1 MSKEKDSPSTFP
13 GELDFLI
20 IRLSSLGDIIHTLP
34 ALAALRKHFPQA
46 RIGWVVESKGSQ
58 ILEWVSGLDRIFV
71 LPTSQRKRTGS
82 LLKTA
87 WAGFFKTLRQA
98 IRPRGKALDFQGLIK
113 SGLLAFLSGARTRLG
128 FSRPNLREPQAA
140 WFYTQTLPPF
150 AESAHVIDKNLR
162 LLRLVGVTEPL
173 REFPLTVE
181 AKVKEKI
188 KTILS
193 RLQPGI
199 KLPFLVA
206 NVGAAWPTKRWPASH
221 WIDYLRKIKASGRF
235 SPFLLWGTPEERQL
249 AEEISG
255 ESGVPV
261 LPYLTIKEV
270 MALIDSA
277 DLLVS
282 GDTFALQV
290 AAALE
295 KPAVGLFGPTNPQRN
310 GPWHKASRVAVT
322 PLECRNCYA
331 RSCREANCLRAIP
344 PEEVWRL
351 TLELVE

>member
-1 MSKEKDSPSTFP
+1 MIKEKASLSLPE
-13 GELDFLI
+13 ELDFLI

-46 RIGWVVESKGSQ
+46 RIGWVVESKGSE
-58 ILEWVSGLDRIFV
+58 ILEWVSGLDRILV
-71 LPTSQRKRTGS
+71 LPTSQRKPAGF
-82 LLKTA
+82 LLKPA
-87 WAGFFKTLRQA
+87 LAGFFKTLRQA
-98 IRPRGKALDFQGLIK
+98 LRSQGKALDFQGLLK
-113 SGLLAFLSGARTRLG
+113 SGLIAFLSGARTRLG

-140 WFYTQTLPPF
+140 WFYTQTVPPF
-150 AESAHVIDKNLR
+150 DETNHVIDKNLR
-162 LLRLVGVTEPL
+162 LLQLLGVSPPSW
-173 REFPLTVE
+173 EFPLVVE

-188 KTILS
+188 KTLLS
-193 RLQPGI
+193 ELQPSSN
-199 KLPFLVA
+199 LPILVA

-221 WIDYLRKIKASGRF
+221 WIDYLRKIRASGRF
-235 SPFLLWGTPEERQL
+235 SPFILWGTPEERKL
-249 AEEISG
+249 AEEISR
-255 ESGVPV
+255 ESKVPR

-270 MALIDSA
+270 MALIDLT

-295 KPAVGLFGPTNPQRN
+295 KPTVGLFGPTNPQRN

-331 RSCREANCLRAIP
+331 RRCREATCLAAIP
-344 PEEVWRL
+344 PEEVWQL
-351 TLELVE
+351 TLELVD